1 MKTPLQIF
9 GAAASVIFGLVV
21 FAFVS
26 TLTRVH
32 LPPEDVREVT
42 KPLADQAL
50 DAERPAATEIGMTL
64 AEEGEAQ
71 LQVTADTGL
80 WTQPIQLH
88 ARECVAVIAAVYG
101 GRSPRALALQSV
113 PPDNGRIAWSPVA
126 PLAVTRSEGQVAA
139 QVQWCEWEAHART
152 IVLETRSLLESSDY
166 YTLPG
171 KVHFAIYRGA
181 WDRVGGFSR
190 LRRGTFS
197 SDALG
202 AFPAEAAQ
210 SEIAGLVPAVARPL
224 GGPIALTLDGARLI
238 PTSAETYRALYE
250 RVRGD
255 LETGVNPRVDPSQ
268 PPGVP
273 WMTGLPLNLRE
284 LQGSLLDGHPLP
296 SVQDAVIEA
305 GPNTFRRTLAVIDRG
320 RLGARCVTL
329 VFTRALFGHAP
340 NVRRYTPDR
349 SERPVELES
358 VGASARDT
366 VCPAQG
372 IALYTVPDTQQNPY
386 TLRMYAQ
393 PESAREINA
402 RADGTPPESDEDATD
417 ERRSRHRRTRR

>member
-1 MKTPLQIF
+1 MRPSRRVKTPLQIL
-9 GAAASVIFGLVV
+9 GAAASVIFGLV
-21 FAFVS
+21 AFLFVAS
-26 TLTRVH
+26 VTRVH
-32 LPPEDVREVT
+32 LPPENVREVT
-42 KPLADQAL
+42 KALADRAL
-50 DAERPAATEIGMTL
+50 DVERTTATELGMTL

-80 WTQPIQLH
+80 WTQGIQLH
-88 ARECVAVIAAVYG
+88 PRECVAVIATVYG
-101 GRSPRALALQSV
+101 GRSPRALALQAG
-113 PPDNGRIAWSPVA
+113 PPDNGRVAWSPVG

-139 QVQWCEWEAHART
+139 QVQWCDWEAHVRT

-171 KVHFAIYRGA
+171 TVHFAIYRGA
-181 WDRVGGFSR
+181 WERVGGFAR

-197 SDALG
+197 ADALG

-210 SEIAGLVPAVARPL
+210 SEIEGLVPAVARPL
-224 GGPIALTLDGARLI
+224 GGPITLTLDGARLI
-238 PTSAETYRALYE
+238 PASAETYRALYE

-284 LQGSLLDGHPLP
+284 LQGSLLDGQPLP

-340 NVRRYTPDR
+340 AVRRYGRDR
-349 SERPVELES
+349 TARPVDLES
-358 VGASARDT
+358 VGSSARDT
-366 VCPAQG
+366 VCPAED
-372 IALYTVPDTQQNPY
+372 IALYTVPDTLQNPY
-386 TLRMYAQ
+386 VLRVYAQ
-393 PESAREINA
+393 PENA
-402 RADGTPPESDEDATD
+402 QPESDEDAPS
-417 ERRSRHRRTRR
+417 ERRSRRRRTRR